1 MDNNKK
7 QPNPAAIKPV
17 EDLAD
22 RMRINPNELREYLA
36 APLPAVDDEVE
47 LMTPADCQVDLD
59 APEVEYR
66 RFIAGMPADEV
77 EIDAVAEEAA
87 AAPLPAVDAVYAE
100 YQRFIAE
107 IAALPPIPARTTIW
121 LSDTLQVPMEGSRI
135 VDDDDEKYGMCRR
148 GEK

>member
-1 MDNNKK
+1 
-7 QPNPAAIKPV
+7 
-17 EDLAD
+17 
-22 RMRINPNELREYLA
+22 
-36 APLPAVDDEVE
+36 
-47 LMTPADCQVDLD
+47 
-59 APEVEYR
+59 
-66 RFIAGMPADEV
+66 MPADEV

-87 AAPLPAVDAVYAE
+87 DAPLPAVDAVYAE

-107 IAALPPIPARTTIW
+107 IAALPPIPPRTTIW

>member
-17 EDLAD
+17 EELAD

-36 APLPAVDDEVE
+36 APLPAADDEVE

-59 APEVEYR
+59 ALEMEFQ

-77 EIDAVAEEAA
+77 EIDAVEEEAA
-87 AAPLPAVDAVYAE
+87 AAPLPEVDAE

-107 IAALPPIPARTTIW
+107 TAALPPIL
-121 LSDTLQVPMEGSRI
+121 LS
-135 VDDDDEKYGMCRR
+135 Y
-148 GEK
+148 